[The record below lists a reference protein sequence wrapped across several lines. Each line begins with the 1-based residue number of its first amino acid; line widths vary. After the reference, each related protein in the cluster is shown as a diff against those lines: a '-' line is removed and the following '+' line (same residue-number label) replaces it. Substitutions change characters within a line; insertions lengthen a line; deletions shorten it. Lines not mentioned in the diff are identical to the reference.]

1 MRGIYDVEAEPE
13 YNLLSN
19 TRPVFDEDV
28 TRRNSLQTNED
39 YAIRDDVSAA
49 GITNMERSRSA
60 VEEVFQDKSDA
71 EMDLVTNH
79 GRSAHNDQAF
89 IENKDEPVQG
99 LATAKSQSN
108 DIAMVEKQPSAIGDN
123 VSNPTTRM
131 ANQDMFQAP
140 ETAAH
145 GGVTPDPNTHR
156 SDNT

>member
-60 VEEVFQDKSDA
+60 VEEV
-71 EMDLVTNH
+71 
-79 GRSAHNDQAF
+79 
-89 IENKDEPVQG
+89 
-99 LATAKSQSN
+99 
-108 DIAMVEKQPSAIGDN
+108 
-123 VSNPTTRM
+123 
-131 ANQDMFQAP
+131 
-140 ETAAH
+140 
-145 GGVTPDPNTHR
+145 
-156 SDNT
+156 